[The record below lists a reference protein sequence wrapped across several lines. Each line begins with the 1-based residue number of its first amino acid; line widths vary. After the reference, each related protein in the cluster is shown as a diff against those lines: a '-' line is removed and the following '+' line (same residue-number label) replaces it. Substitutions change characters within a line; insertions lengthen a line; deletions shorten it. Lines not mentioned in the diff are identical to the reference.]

1 MSQRPQFTLA
11 QAVEIA
17 RELYGLA
24 TTAVSLPSD
33 RDQNFRL
40 TAADAQFVLKIAAP
54 TEERAVLDLQ
64 NQAIAH
70 LRRHTNLAP
79 LLPKALPALTGESIP
94 AIPGA
99 NGETY
104 LVRLVS
110 YLPGVPLAH
119 INPHTPDLLRDFGR
133 VLGEVDAALLDFRHP
148 AMNRHLPW
156 DLTHAAETI
165 GRYQSYLTD
174 PARQAIVARHLAR
187 FQAEVA
193 PRLPELRRSAIH
205 SDANDYNIL
214 VTPDPKQPRRLAG
227 LIDFGDMVHA
237 CTIFDLAIAAAYVMM
252 DKPDPLAAAAHLVAG
267 YHAALPLSDLE
278 LELLYPLIL
287 ARLSVSVVMSAYQQ
301 TLHPDDP
308 YIVISEKPAWALL
321 GRLEGVHPRFAYYAF
336 RAACGMEAVPE
347 TAVFPPAA
355 PVMLSA
361 AKHPDGP
368 EETRGTGCFGGPQ
381 HDKGTLVLDLSVGS
395 PFLGSPADYAD
406 PAKLARR
413 IQTALDEAGAA
424 VGVGRYDEA
433 RLIYTADFFHTET
446 GERRTI
452 HLGLD
457 LFAAAGTAVYAPL
470 PGTIHAFADNRA
482 AQDYGPVL
490 ILAHQPDEGPPF
502 YTLYGHLSR
511 ASMADWQVGR
521 AVQPGEPIGALG
533 DSRENGGWPPHLH
546 FQIINDLLDLGT
558 DFPGVAPASQ
568 RDIWRSLSPD
578 PNLIVGLPANL
589 FPPPPLSK
597 AEIAA
602 RRREMLGKSLS
613 LSYRRPLQIVRGWG
627 QWLYDEN
634 GRSYLDVVNNVCH
647 VGHSHPRVVRAL
659 AEQATVLN
667 TNTRY
672 LHDSIIQYAERLLA
686 TLPPP
691 LEVLFFVCSGSEAN
705 ELALRLARAHT
716 GAKEFIVV
724 DGAYHGNT
732 QALIEISPYKHD
744 GPGGEGTP
752 PHVHKALMPDP
763 YRGRYKGYGLETG
776 RAYAQHVAEIVEDL
790 QRRGAEGAEKK
801 KSAAKPSL
809 AGFIVESVLGCGGQV
824 VLPEGY
830 LREAFAAVRAAGG
843 VCIAD
848 EVQVGFGRVGSHF
861 WGFETQGVTPD
872 IVTMGKP
879 IGNGH
884 PLAAVATTR
893 AIADSF
899 ANGMEYF
906 NTFGGNPVSCAV
918 GTAVLDI
925 IQQENLQQNAL
936 AVGNHLLARLSALKE
951 RYPLVGDVR
960 GLGLFIG
967 IELVRDRETLEP
979 AAWEAGYI
987 VERMKEEGIL
997 LSTDGP
1003 LHNVIKLKPPLVFTH
1018 ADADLLT
1025 DTLEKILAEDAVG
1038 G

>member
-1 MSQRPQFTLA
+1 MSQRPQFTLVQAA
-11 QAVEIA
+11 QIA
-17 RELYGLA
+17 RELYGLEA
-24 TTAVSLPSD
+24 TAVSLPSD

-40 TAADAQFVLKIAAP
+40 TAADTQFVLKIAGLA
-54 TEERAVLDLQ
+54 EERDVLDLQ
-64 NQAIAH
+64 NQALAH
-70 LRRHTNLAP
+70 LRRREELAP
-79 LLPKALPALTGESIP
+79 LLPDVLPTLTGESIP
-94 AIPGA
+94 TISDA
-99 NGETY
+99 NSEAY
-104 LVRLVS
+104 LARLVT
-110 YLPGVPLAH
+110 YLPGVPLAKV
-119 INPHTPDLLRDFGR
+119 NPHTPDLLRDFGR

-148 AMNRHLPW
+148 AMDRALPW
-156 DLTHAAETI
+156 DLAHAAETI
-165 GRYQSYLTD
+165 GRHLHHITAPD
-174 PARQAIVARHLAR
+174 RQAVVARHLAR
-187 FQAEVA
+187 FQTDVA
-193 PRLPELRRSAIH
+193 PRLPQLRRSAIH
-205 SDANDYNIL
+205 SDGNDYNIL

-252 DKPDPLAAAAHLVAG
+252 DKPDPLTAAAHLVAG
-267 YHAALPLSDLE
+267 YHAALPLTDLE

-287 ARLSVSVVMSAYQQ
+287 ARLGVSVVMSAYQQ

-321 GRLEGVHPRFAYYAF
+321 GRLERVHPRFAHYAF
-336 RAACGMEAVPE
+336 RAACGMEAVPG
-347 TAVFPPAA
+347 TAVIPSSLA
-355 PVMLSA
+355 PLMDDLNRA
-361 AKHPDGP
+361 HI
-368 EETRGTGCFGGPQ
+368 
-381 HDKGTLVLDLSVGS
+381 LDLSVGS
-395 PFLGSPADYAD
+395 LTMGSPADYAD
-406 PAKLARR
+406 PATFTRR
-413 IQTALDEAGAA
+413 IQTTLDEAGAV

-433 RLIYTADFFHTET
+433 RLIYTADFFREAS

-457 LFAAAGTAVYAPL
+457 LFAPAGTAVYAPL
-470 PGTIHAFADNRA
+470 PGTIHSFADNPA
-482 AQDYGPVL
+482 HQDYGPVL
-490 ILAHQPDEGPPF
+490 ILAHQTGEGQPF

-511 ASMADWQVGR
+511 ASLANWQVGR
-521 AVQPGEPIGALG
+521 PVQSGEQIGALG
-533 DSRENGGWPPHLH
+533 DISENGGWPPHLH
-546 FQIINDLLDLGT
+546 FQIITDLLDLGI

-568 RDIWRSLSPD
+568 RDIWRGLSPD
-578 PNLIVGLPANL
+578 PNLIVGLPASR
-589 FPPPPLSK
+589 FPPPPLGK

-602 RRREMLGKSLS
+602 RRHEMLGKSLS

-647 VGHSHPRVVRAL
+647 VGHSHPRVVKAL
-659 AEQATVLN
+659 SEQAYVLN

-691 LEVLFFVCSGSEAN
+691 LEVVFFVCSGSEAN

-716 GAKEFIVV
+716 GAEDFIVV

-744 GPGGEGTP
+744 GPGGKGTP

-776 RAYAQHVAEIVEDL
+776 RAYAQHIVEII
-790 QRRGAEGAEKK
+790 EE
-801 KSAAKPSL
+801 SSPL
-809 AGFIVESVLGCGGQV
+809 AGFIVESVLGCGGQI

-861 WGFETQGVTPD
+861 WGFETQGVVPD

-906 NTFGGNPVSCAV
+906 NTFGGNPVSCGV

-925 IQQENLQQNAL
+925 IQTEQLQQNAL
-936 AVGNHLLARLSALKE
+936 AVGNHLLTRLTALKE
-951 RYPLVGDVR
+951 KHPLVGDVR

-967 IELVRDRETLEP
+967 IELVKSRETLEP
-979 AAWEAGYI
+979 AAWEASYV

-1018 ADADLLT
+1018 ADADLLV
-1025 DTLEKILAEDAVG
+1025 DTLDKILLEDPVVTTKPVIPAKAGIHSSDDDRYPLSRV
-1038 G
+1038 